1 MITSI
6 FINGEIPFVEGMKK
20 LSDFE
25 FKNWF
30 ADFPVLGSA
39 TPFAAY
45 YFGAEATDITANN
58 LNINSQATQ
67 YGTLDNSHGYIA
79 VNTDNYLDTG
89 YKAPAAI
96 TVGALIRRP
105 PAAGSTVWFLA
116 DFAGSSAGVGF
127 AVGVSTAGR
136 LVAAGQN
143 SGATAAALA
152 QVDFPASIAVGDFVA
167 LTAYIRNGTVT
178 IAVYDPSAQNFQA
191 SSAGLTGTRAAG
203 TNDILIGRKI
213 DNNTSTTSTDVVSVV
228 LIDGELSTAEHLVVQ
243 QYLLN
248 MA

>member
-6 FINGEIPFVEGMKK
+6 FINGKIPFVEGMKN

-25 FKNWF
+25 FKNQF
-30 ADFPVLGSA
+30 VDFPVLASA
-39 TPFAAY
+39 TLFAAY

-58 LNINSQATQ
+58 LDINSQATQ
-67 YGTLDNSHGYIA
+67 YGTLDNSPGYIT

-105 PAAGSTVWFLA
+105 PGAGSTVWFLA
-116 DFAGSSAGVGF
+116 DFAGSTNGIGF
-127 AVGVSTAGR
+127 AVGISTSGR
-136 LVAAGQN
+136 LVVAGQN

-152 QVDFPASIAVGDFVA
+152 QVGFPASIAVGDFVA

-213 DNNTSTTSTDVVSVV
+213 DNNTSTTSTDVGSVV
-228 LIDGELSTAEHLVVQ
+228 LIDGELSTAEHLAVQ